1 MLLKLPAIKDEEPA
15 GDQVAEDGK
24 SYKSSA
30 FKYPHVMLGAL
41 AIFTYLGV
49 EVGIPSFFPAK
60 FESLGLSVTDPTSLL
75 SLYWGGLL
83 VGRAFG
89 SAILRKFSARKV
101 LSGALLLSSLCL
113 LLSLLTSGWTSLYLY
128 IGTGLFHSIMWS
140 CIFSL
145 ATVESGTQH
154 QAGFGDHLHRRD
166 RSGRADAGHGR
177 RAGRVRARSGLV
189 LSVRVLRLHGLVR
202 AEGIENPHGLSPCRS
217 FLRRPSRRRRPPSLS
232 VSGDVSEQFLRR
244 RGVSIRKRHEKKN
257 TGYRRGR
264 LHRQSPVRAPARRRE
279 RGDRAGQLLLGR
291 QAQRGA
297 SDGQSAVPTRA
308 SRRHVSVFRGGG
320 PDLQSGLPVGAG
332 RLHARSGDDAQ
343 DVADRG
349 GQHARSGPTHGGAHF
364 AGLVGKSLRQGAS
377 AVDSRTVSRKR
388 QPGRRAK
395 RLRGGKAG
403 RRVDFYRLSSSV
415 RGRYPYPETVQC
427 LRTAHAARER
437 TRDLRFHQ
445 ERAFGREHIDPGQRD
460 ADPLFSLY
468 RRRGR
473 GARADDEFDRQ
484 AVRTGQY
491 RRRGPGSDRC
501 LGRGRGSFDGKSVEK
516 SCC

>member
-1 MLLKLPAIKDEEPA
+1 MFRN
-15 GDQVAEDGK
+15 
-24 SYKSSA
+24 SSC
-30 FKYPHVMLGAL
+30 VEGAYQYASDMRKRIL
-41 AIFTYLGV
+41 
-49 EVGIPSFFPAK
+49 
-60 FESLGLSVTDPTSLL
+60 VT
-75 SLYWGGLL
+75 GG
-83 VGRAFG
+83 
-89 SAILRKFSARKV
+89 
-101 LSGALLLSSLCL
+101 
-113 LLSLLTSGWTSLYLY
+113 
-128 IGTGLFHSIMWS
+128 
-140 CIFSL
+140 
-145 ATVESGTQH
+145 
-154 QAGFGDHLHRRD
+154 AGFIGSHLCERLL
-166 RSGRADAGHGR
+166 ADGNEVIALDNYY
-177 RAGRVRARSGLV
+177 S
-189 LSVRVLRLHGLVR
+189 
-202 AEGIENPHGLSPCRS
+202 
-217 FLRRPSRRRRPPSLS
+217 
-232 VSGDVSEQFLRR
+232 
-244 RGVSIRKRHEKKN
+244 
-257 TGYRRGR
+257 
-264 LHRQSPVRAPARRRE
+264 
-279 RGDRAGQLLLGR
+279 GR

-445 ERAFGREHIDPGQRD
+445 ERAFGREHIDPGATGCRP
-460 ADPLFSLY
+460 AVFSISTTRS
-468 RRRGR
+468 RR
-473 GARADDEFDRQ
+473 
-484 AVRTGQY
+484 
-491 RRRGPGSDRC
+491 
-501 LGRGRGSFDGKSVEK
+501 
-516 SCC
+516 SCG